1 MAHTILIVDDSPTA
15 VPELKAVLESLGYQV
30 MTALR
35 GEEAL
40 DTLRSAKVDLV
51 VTEALLPG
59 MDGFELVQRIRME
72 PGWGHLPIL
81 MLTVRSAP
89 EDYAASFEAGANE
102 YFLKPADTTQ
112 VTAAVRGLLAR
123 YEMGKLERPGSGR
136 GGGTALARSE
146 RGEIITVFSLKGGV
160 GTTTIAVNLAVAIKE
175 LAPSARVG
183 LIDLSLEQGLCSLL
197 LDIVPTSTI
206 HDWARENL
214 EEANSYLL
222 NQYFVPHRTG
232 ISLMSAPLSPEQAE
246 AVRPPVVRVTLDLA
260 PQAFDYI
267 VVDTSSSFNENTLLA
282 LEMAQ
287 TIVLPVT
294 SDMASMRTAVHTMRI
309 LKAVNIDQDRTRFV
323 RNEIVPKAGLTKE
336 QLESG
341 LGKDFVTI
349 PHAGSLFIE
358 ASNQGIPIVSVQPT
372 LPAARAIIAL
382 ARSLCVAEVEEV
394 PLTPALAGSGLK
406 GRLDR
411 LQRLRRT

>member
-102 YFLKPADTTQ
+102 YFLKPTDTTK

-123 YEMGKLERPGSGR
+123 YEMGRLERPGSAR

-183 LIDLSLEQGLCSLL
+183 LIDLSLEQGMYSLL

-206 HDWARENL
+206 H
-214 EEANSYLL
+214 
-222 NQYFVPHRTG
+222 
-232 ISLMSAPLSPEQAE
+232 
-246 AVRPPVVRVTLDLA
+246 
-260 PQAFDYI
+260 
-267 VVDTSSSFNENTLLA
+267 
-282 LEMAQ
+282 
-287 TIVLPVT
+287 
-294 SDMASMRTAVHTMRI
+294 
-309 LKAVNIDQDRTRFV
+309 
-323 RNEIVPKAGLTKE
+323 
-336 QLESG
+336 
-341 LGKDFVTI
+341 
-349 PHAGSLFIE
+349 
-358 ASNQGIPIVSVQPT
+358 
-372 LPAARAIIAL
+372 
-382 ARSLCVAEVEEV
+382 
-394 PLTPALAGSGLK
+394 
-406 GRLDR
+406 
-411 LQRLRRT
+411 